1 MFLSVAAMANTISIV
16 HMQFLRV
23 SIGFKKQTTTKFC
36 ENDREFSQSYFLTQ
50 LVFVTVFR
58 SVAAVASTIIMFC
71 MQSLWVSKAA
81 GLGKAKGFGGGQ

>member
-23 SIGFKKQTTTKFC
+23 SIGFKKPTTTKFC
-36 ENDREFSQSYFLTQ
+36 ENDREFSQSHVLSQ

-58 SVAAVASTIIMFC
+58 SVAAVASNIIIFC
-71 MQSLWVSKAA
+71 MQFLWISKVE
-81 GLGKAKGFGGGQ
+81 GLGKVKGLGGGQ